1 MLKPASLRAA
11 ITAAVPH
18 LQKNPQSLHIFIEE
32 GSVRATMAGGLS
44 SEIAY
49 TLTATLTDYVGE
61 AAVIFTP
68 VIAWLWTNQPDMLQ
82 NPERMRDGFRFEA
95 DIIDHQRCDIAIKL
109 QLTERIIV
117 QVSPATQTVESGEQ
131 EPLPEPDGL
140 TGPALI
146 ATITPR
152 PEPPV
157 DPLGEIVQWQL
168 YIHGLLAQEWRT
180 GG

>member
-11 ITAAVPH
+11 ITAAIPH
-18 LQKNPQSLHIFIEE
+18 LQKNPQDLHIFIEE
-32 GSVRATMAGGLS
+32 GSVKATMAGGLS

-49 TLTATLTDYVGE
+49 TLSATITDYVGE
-61 AAVIFTP
+61 ASIIFTP

-117 QVSPATQTVESGEQ
+117 KTSPATQTGASGEQ
-131 EPLPEPDGL
+131 EPLPVPNGL
-140 TGPALI
+140 HGPALI

-152 PEPPV
+152 PEPQV
-157 DPLGEIVQWQL
+157 DPLGHIVHWQL
-168 YIHGLLAQEWRT
+168 YINGAIAQEWGS